1 MGVETAL
8 MAGGLAMSA
17 GGTATSFINAGKQNK
32 IMAKAEADAQKSLD
46 EAKKQISVN
55 AYKGLSVNKD
65 PYNKERDAL
74 VASGAQSIEAGKE
87 SNRGAAAT
95 AGRVQMAQNDAQAGI
110 QASQSKE
117 EKQLD
122 MLVANEDSR
131 IKDMIGQISLQTAQG
146 SQLQARDAKFAQS
159 KDLSGAFAG
168 MGAMGKELIS
178 MAPLYSKTADHAK
191 SNVGNNDTQSELG
204 SGGAGSDNPE
214 NFQATGSAPMVP
226 ENNSGDA
233 PSDFESMTPDK
244 QLSFLQDF
252 YQKHPDKYK
261 QHMNQLGLT
270 A

>member
-1 MGVETAL
+1 MGLETA
-8 MAGGLAMSA
+8 GLAVGGAGAAMS
-17 GGTATSFINAGKQNK
+17 FVEAGKQNN

-131 IKDMIGQISLQTAQG
+131 IKDMLGQISLQETQG
-146 SQLQARDAKFAQS
+146 NQLQARDAKMAQS
-159 KDLSGAFAG
+159 KDLSSAFAG

-178 MAPLYSKTADHAK
+178 MAPLYSKTKDDSGTVNL
-191 SNVGNNDTQSELG
+191 SNNGTPEQPTKIDAGSDLNNFA
-204 SGGAGSDNPE
+204 GAGSS
-214 NFQATGSAPMVP
+214 QSQSQT

-244 QLSFLQDF
+244 QLSFLQNY
-252 YQKHPDKYK
+252 YQKHPDKYQ
-261 QHMNQLGLT
+261 QHMDQLGLNT
-270 A
+270 